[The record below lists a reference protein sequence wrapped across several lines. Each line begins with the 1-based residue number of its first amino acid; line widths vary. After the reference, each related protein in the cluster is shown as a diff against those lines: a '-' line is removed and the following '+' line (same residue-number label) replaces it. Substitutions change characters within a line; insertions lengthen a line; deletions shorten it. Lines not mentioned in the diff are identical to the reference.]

1 MENRQ
6 TDDLQFSQKIFY
18 KYFSYWPVLL
28 GSLVLSIF
36 VAFFI
41 IRYSEPTYETHAKIE
56 ILDKAQDSEMALP
69 TAMTVFNRSMIN
81 LENEIGRLSSFRL
94 NDSVVNKL
102 KSNVKYFWKGNI
114 KTTEM
119 HSSGFFDDYQIKF
132 KINLDTVKTTTN
144 FDIYLSENK
153 MQIIGTD
160 QENNELYNFNFN
172 SFTTF
177 SKKHNLPFEISIN
190 SENLFEYDSNI
201 HRVLKILPYEFTV
214 IEFINRLELNKALQ
228 SDINRYQEGSDQIV
242 LSMNHSNRLIAQDY
256 LNMLISVFDNDGI
269 VDRQLEYRNTISFV
283 EERSKFLEKQ
293 LETIENRKQ
302 DFKKENKLSDIKSNA
317 EYTISQ
323 KGLYNSELFDLQSQ
337 KSLLDL
343 FKDEIL
349 LNKYK
354 LLPVNFGLKDISLNE
369 LILQFNLLVKDRDRL
384 LNSGAGRKN
393 SLIINIENQLDN
405 FFSNIQNSITNY
417 KESLELSISII
428 TSKEQEIDAFFNN
441 IPENEKILR
450 SIERELEV
458 KEALYLLL
466 LQKKEEA
473 AINLAVVKP
482 TIKVIDF
489 ARSGINTISPKKLYI
504 LVICSSLGLIIP
516 IILLSIIFYLNNKV
530 QSKDDLE
537 TIGSATIAEI
547 PHVKEIDDFDLSSL
561 NSKSRDP
568 LSESIRMLSANLK
581 FVANKNKGNTILVT
595 SSIKG
600 EGKTLISS
608 SLAKILSS
616 SKKVLLMGSD
626 LRNPQIHKYLNV
638 NKSDFKGLSDFLY
651 SSDLSWR
658 ELIIKNQNLDI
669 ILSGTIPPNP
679 ADLLQSKKYSDL
691 IDEVKEFYDFIIVD
705 SAPCILVADTINI
718 SKLFDNTLCVIRADH
733 STKDVVSFLSDN
745 KKLFNN
751 LNLVLNGLGKNKAY
765 GYQYMYG
772 YSYSYN
778 YGYGYG
784 YNEDK

>member
-6 TDDLQFSQKIFY
+6 TDELEFSRKIFF
-18 KYFSYWPVLL
+18 KYFSYWPFILV
-28 GSLVLSIF
+28 SLVSSIL
-36 VAFFI
+36 VAFLI

-81 LENEIGRLSSFRL
+81 LENEIGRLNSFRL

-102 KSNVKYFWKGNI
+102 KSNVRYFWKGNI

-119 HSSGFFDDYQIKF
+119 HNSGFFDDYQIKF
-132 KINLDTVKTTTN
+132 KINLDTVKTSMI

-153 MQIIGTD
+153 MEIIGTD
-160 QENNELYNFNFN
+160 QEKNELYNFNFN

-177 SKKHNLPFEISIN
+177 SKTHNLPFEISIN
-190 SENLFEYDSNI
+190 PENLFEFDSSI
-201 HRVLKILPYEFTV
+201 HRVIKILPHEFTV

-228 SDINRYQEGSDQIV
+228 SNINRYQEGSDQIV
-242 LSMNHSNRLIAQDY
+242 LSMNHSNKLIAQDY
-256 LNMLISVFDNDGI
+256 LNTLISVFDNDGI
-269 VDRQLEYRNTISFV
+269 IDRQLEYKNTIKFV
-283 EERSKFLEKQ
+283 EERSRFLVKQ

-302 DFKKENKLSDIKSNA
+302 DFKKENKLSDIKFNA
-317 EYTISQ
+317 DYTISQ

-343 FKDEIL
+343 FKDEIF
-349 LNKYK
+349 LNEYK
-354 LLPVNFGLKDISLNE
+354 LLPVNFGLNDISLNE
-369 LILQFNLLVKDRDRL
+369 LILQFNLLIKDRNRL
-384 LNSGAGRKN
+384 INSGAGRKN
-393 SLIINIENQLDN
+393 SLVINIENQLDN
-405 FFSNIQNSITNY
+405 FFRNIQNSVTNY
-417 KESLELSISII
+417 EKSLEVSISSII
-428 TSKEQEIDAFFNN
+428 SKEKEFDAFFND

-450 SIERELEV
+450 SIDRELEI

-489 ARSGINTISPKKLYI
+489 ARSGIYTISPNKLYI
-504 LVICSSLGLIIP
+504 LVICLSLGLILP
-516 IILLSIIFYLNNKV
+516 ITLLSIIFYLNNKV
-530 QSKDDLE
+530 QTKDDLDP
-537 TIGSATIAEI
+537 IGAPTIAEI
-547 PHVKEIDDFDLSSL
+547 PHFEDIDDFDLSSL

-608 SLAKILSS
+608 SLAKILSF
-616 SKKVLLMGSD
+616 SKKVLLIGSD
-626 LRNPQIHKYLNV
+626 LRNPQIHKYVNL
-638 NKSDFKGLSDFLY
+638 NKSEVKGLSDYLY
-651 SSDLSWR
+651 SSDLSWQ
-658 ELIIKNQNLDI
+658 ELIVNNQNLDI

-679 ADLLQSKKYSDL
+679 AELLQSKKYIDL
-691 IDEVKEFYDFIIVD
+691 IDEVKESYDFIIVD
-705 SAPCILVADTINI
+705 SAPCILVADTIHI
-718 SKLFDNTLCVIRADH
+718 SKLFDNTICVIRTDH
-733 STKDVVSFLSDN
+733 STKDVVSFLVEN

-751 LNLVLNGLGKNKAY
+751 LNLVLNGIGKNKAY
-765 GYQYMYG
+765 GYKYKYG
-772 YSYSYN
+772 YNYSYN